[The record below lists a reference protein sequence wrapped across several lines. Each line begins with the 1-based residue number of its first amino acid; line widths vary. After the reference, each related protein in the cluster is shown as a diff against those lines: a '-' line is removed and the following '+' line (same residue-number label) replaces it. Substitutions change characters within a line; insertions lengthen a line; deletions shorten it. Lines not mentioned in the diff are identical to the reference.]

1 MHTWK
6 LLREAGAASIS
17 SSRQRRGE
25 EAWPALFALTLC
37 FPCLLPALSLPSA
50 AVQLSFPSS
59 FRSIILFS
67 VLTDPTSVPKGEA
80 GKLDRRAVGLRSLY
94 SLIPCSPSLPS
105 SPHRPSSKPSIAAP
119 SASELYIKQP
129 SPGQR
134 VKDRQMDTLT
144 AHGEFTG
151 KAFFPVFKK
160 NKSSTPQAQRN
171 QLSAWLKNAKLPGII
186 SARAEFIPP
195 SVPTR
200 CGNEAP
206 EPVMLCR
213 AQP

>member
-1 MHTWK
+1 M
-6 LLREAGAASIS
+6 
-17 SSRQRRGE
+17 
-25 EAWPALFALTLC
+25 FALTLC

-151 KAFFPVFKK
+151 KAFFPVLKK
-160 NKSSTPQAQRN
+160 INHQPHKHRGTN
-171 QLSAWLKNAKLPGII
+171 
-186 SARAEFIPP
+186 
-195 SVPTR
+195 SVPGSKTR
-200 CGNEAP
+200 SCQELFLP
-206 EPVMLCR
+206 ELNLFPPAC
-213 AQP
+213 QPGVETKRRSR